1 MKKMTFGLT
10 AFFISLSL
18 LALLFKIMHWP
29 GANIGLMIGV
39 AGIAFY
45 SVPMI
50 AMAKARKPS

>member
-39 AGIAFY
+39 AGIALY